1 MVETRG
7 IVHPVSGA
15 TFGYVTF
22 ADVASHDDDVLLG
35 HPRGEALRRY
45 SGSLI
50 WTLFKNLW

>member
-7 IVHPVSGA
+7 IVHPASSA

-22 ADVASHDDDVLLG
+22 ADVASHDEDVLLG

-45 SGSLI
+45 SWES
-50 WTLFKNLW
+50 NLDPL